1 MATQTEPEGLA
12 LDPLELL
19 KILFRRRWWVILA
32 TVIGVALAAG
42 VVALQKPLYRSSA
55 TLLID
60 SQTIPTSLVASPLT
74 GIANERI
81 SKISQQILS
90 RESLA
95 AIIRE
100 HGLYPRE
107 QQALPFDQVL
117 NVMRAAIAIQQLP
130 ATGAQGEAGRTIAFT
145 VSFIYENPAAAQA
158 VTGTLSELFLKE
170 DMRFRTEQATG
181 TTAFLTR
188 GAEELRRQLS
198 ELEEERRAIE
208 ARYAGALPHQIGL
221 TAQAEGTL
229 RAEISRID
237 AETQG
242 LMQQNSLLAAQ
253 EQELAR
259 APRPEGEALRRA
271 EERLRELNAIY
282 ADDFPEVVTARAA
295 VERHR
300 QALRSLPQE
309 DQSLLQREMEAGR
322 ARLEILASRRAQLVA
337 EMNSAEGRTSL
348 APQASYELTVVE
360 REYDNLRRQYEER
373 RQKQLE
379 AEVTANLQT
388 EGKGEH
394 FTMVDEPS
402 FPHAPDG
409 PKPAFVLILGFVAG
423 AGAGAVLALGYELLG
438 GAIHGEASLTRLFGT
453 APMGVVPVEYPSGWT
468 LFGLRI
474 PVLARRRRRAAFER
488 SQHAT

>member
-1 MATQTEPEGLA
+1 MGVPADTEGLA
-12 LDPLELL
+12 FDPRELL
-19 KILFRRRWWVILA
+19 KMLFRRRWWLIISIVL
-32 TVIGVALAAG
+32 GVALAGAA
-42 VVALQKPLYRSSA
+42 VALQKPMYRSTA

-60 SQTIPTSLVASPLT
+60 SQTIPTTLVASPLT
-74 GIANERI
+74 SIANERI

-90 RESLA
+90 RESLT

-100 HGLYPRE
+100 HNLYPRE
-107 QQALPFDQVL
+107 QQTLAFDQVL
-117 NVMRAAIAIQQLP
+117 NVMRGAIAVDQVP
-130 ATGAQGEAGRTIAFT
+130 ASGAQGDTGRTIAFT
-145 VSFIYENPAAAQA
+145 VSFIYDSPAVAQS
-158 VTGTLSELFLKE
+158 VTRTLSELFLQE

-198 ELEEERRAIE
+198 ELEEERRTIE

-237 AETQG
+237 AESQG
-242 LMQQNSLLAAQ
+242 LMQQNSLLAAR
-253 EQELAR
+253 EQELSR

-300 QALRSLPQE
+300 QALRSLPQD
-309 DQSLLQREMEAGR
+309 DQSLLQREIAAGR
-322 ARLEILASRRAQLVA
+322 ARLDLLASRRAQLVA
-337 EMNSAEGRTSL
+337 EMNAAESRTSL

-360 REYDNLRRQYEER
+360 REYDNLRRQYEDR
-373 RQKQLE
+373 REKQLE

-394 FTMVDEPS
+394 FTIVDEPS
-402 FPHAPDG
+402 LPHAPDG
-409 PKPAFVLILGFVAG
+409 PKPAILMILGLVAG
-423 AGAGAVLALGYELLG
+423 AGAGAIITLGYEILG
-438 GAIHGEASLTRLFGT
+438 GAIHGEATLTRLFGT
-453 APMGVVPVEYPSGWT
+453 VPLGVVPVEYPSGWT
-468 LFGLRI
+468 LFGLPI
-474 PVLARRRRRAAFER
+474 PALLRWGAAKER
-488 SQHAT
+488 SRYAT